1 MEKSLKNVKLFLF
14 DMDGTLYLGNILY
27 DFTIELL
34 NTIKETGGRYLFMTN
49 NSSKSVQAYIEKLD
63 KLGIRATKDDFIT
76 SSQATSYYLK
86 NHHSNARLYVCGT
99 QSLKD
104 EFISEG
110 FTVTENIDEVDCIV
124 MGNDQELTFK

>member
-34 NTIKETGGRYLFMTN
+34 NTIKQTGGRYLFMTN
-49 NSSKSVQAYIEKLD
+49 NSSKSVKAYIEKLD
-63 KLGIRATKDDFIT
+63 KLGIKATEDDFIT

-86 NHHSNARLYVCGT
+86 NHHKDARLYVCGT
-99 QSLKD
+99 FCLSRQ
-104 EFISEG
+104 ICC
-110 FTVTENIDEVDCIV
+110 T
-124 MGNDQELTFK
+124 